1 MKLTKV
7 VDSHTGGE
15 PTRVIIEGG
24 PDLGSG
30 PISEQ
35 ARLLETEHNEFCRS
49 VLCEPRGYDAM
60 VGALLVSPLEKN
72 CLTGVIFFN
81 TSHNLGMCG
90 HATVGLLVTLYYLG
104 KISVGSYKI
113 ETPVGIISAQLHDPN
128 TVSVINVE
136 SYRYKKGVSIHV
148 EQFGEI
154 IGDIAWGGNWF
165 FLVNNSPVSVQFE
178 NIKKL
183 ISFTSSIKRS
193 LEQQHVTAPD
203 GSAIDHIELFGKPIN
218 KQAQSKNFV
227 LCSSGDYDRSPCG
240 TGCSAK
246 LACLAEDGLW
256 PENTKWIQESIIG
269 SLYSTFFNWSIG
281 RNIIPT
287 ITGNAYVTS
296 EATLKFNP
304 LDPYNHGISL

>member
-1 MKLTKV
+1 MTKV
-7 VDSHTGGE
+7 IDSHTGGE

-30 PISEQ
+30 PISER
-35 ARLLETEHNEFCRS
+35 ARLLETKHNEFCRS

-60 VGALLVSPLEKN
+60 VGALIVAPVEEN

-81 TSHNLGMCG
+81 TSQNLGMCG

-104 KISVGSYKI
+104 KISVGNYKL

-136 SYRYKKGVSIHV
+136 SYRFKKGVSIQV

-154 IGDIAWGGNWF
+154 TGDIAWGGNWF
-165 FLVNNSPVSVQFE
+165 FLVNNSPISVQFE
-178 NIKKL
+178 NINRL
-183 ISFTSSIKRS
+183 LNFSSSIKS
-193 LEQQHVTAPD
+193 ALKQQHITAPD
-203 GSAIDHIELFGKPIN
+203 GSEIDHIELFGKPIN
-218 KQAQSKNFV
+218 EQAQSKNFV

-246 LACLAEDGLW
+246 LACLAEEGLL
-256 PENTKWIQESIIG
+256 PENKEWIQESIIG
-269 SLYSTFFNWSIG
+269 SLYSTHYSWSMG
-281 RNIIPT
+281 GNIIPT
-287 ITGNAYVTS
+287 ITGKAFVTS
-296 EATLKFNP
+296 EATLHFNP
-304 LDPYNHGISL
+304 LDPYSYGISL